1 MQPFSAGILNEEEKH
16 KKGNMNQKYK
26 EFAKNKRILFLVIV
40 LILSVIVIAPFPR
53 DGVAIRGIEKDS
65 YAADYLTVERG
76 RPLSKE
82 IITQLDNQEI
92 KDITDYYEYVAKLT
106 PNSTVRVQT
115 NRNVYRIPT
124 ESDGSLGIAIVDA
137 PFSNIQ
143 KGLDLEG
150 GTRVLLQP
158 IEEVTTEVLGDAVE
172 SLKIRLN
179 TFGLSNI
186 VVRQVTTPNQFIIV
200 ELAGATKEEVTQ
212 LLLQQGKFEA
222 VIENT
227 TVITGKDIER
237 VGKSAQEAR
246 LGSCSQ
252 IDSEQYSCRFDFT
265 LRISKEAAQKFADA
279 TRNLGVVGE
288 SLSAPIRFYLDGEVL
303 SNLSISSGLRGQAAT
318 QISISGGETGRSQK
332 DAQEATRSEMKRL
345 QTILQSGS
353 LPIQLKITE
362 AETISPVLGKEFTQ
376 NAVQVGAFSILT
388 VAVVIFVAYRRLK
401 IAIPVIITMVSEVVI
416 LLGIAAA
423 VQWQLDLAAIAGIIV
438 ATGTG
443 VDDQIV
449 IVSEVL
455 KGEKAIYNWKEKI
468 KRAFFIIMGSYFTVV
483 VATIPLA
490 WAGAGLLKGF
500 AFATIAGVSIGVFI
514 ARPAFAAM
522 IEFLMKD

>member
-1 MQPFSAGILNEEEKH
+1 MA
-16 KKGNMNQKYK
+16 KKIK
-26 EFAKNKRILFLVIV
+26 ELLKEKRIIFLAVIL
-40 LILSVIVIAPFPR
+40 LISLIAIAPFPR
-53 DGVAIRGIEKDS
+53 EGVAIRGVEKDS
-65 YAADYLTVERG
+65 YAADYLSVERG

-82 IITQLDNQEI
+82 VIIQIDNQP
-92 KDITDYYEYVAKLT
+92 ITSLSDYYSSLAQLV

-115 NRNVYRIPT
+115 DRAVYRIPT
-124 ESDGSLGIAIVDA
+124 GEEGALGIAVVDV

-158 IEEVTTEVLGDAVE
+158 IEEVSSDVLEDATE

-179 TFGLSNI
+179 TFGLSNV

-200 ELAGATKEEVTQ
+200 ELAGTTKEEVTQ

-222 VIENT
+222 IILNT

-246 LGSCSQ
+246 LGSCSPV
-252 IDSEQYSCRFDFT
+252 DVEAYNCRFDFS
-265 LRISKEAAQKFADA
+265 LRISKEAAQRFSEVTKGL
-279 TRNLGVVGE
+279 NVVGE
-288 SLSAPIRFYLDGEVL
+288 SLSAPIVLYLDDEL
-303 SNLSISSGLRGQAAT
+303 ISNLSISANLKGQVAT
-318 QISISGGETGRSQK
+318 QVSITGGETGRTQK
-332 DAQEATRSEMKRL
+332 EARDATQAEMKRL

-362 AETISPVLGKEFTQ
+362 AETISPVLGEEFTN
-376 NAVQVGAFSILT
+376 NAIQVGIFSILT
-388 VAVVIFVAYRRLK
+388 VGVVIFIAYRRLK
-401 IAIPVIITMVSEVVI
+401 IAIPMIITMVSEVVI
-416 LLGIAAA
+416 LLGIASL
-423 VQWQLDLAAIAGIIV
+423 VQWQLDLAAIAGIII

-449 IVSEVL
+449 ITSEVL
-455 KGEKAIYNWKEKI
+455 RGTKAAYNWKEKI
-468 KRAFFIIMGSYFTVV
+468 KNAFFIIMGSYFTTV

-514 ARPAFAAM
+514 TRPAFAAM
-522 IEFLMKD
+522 IEFLLKE